1 MRDYEELVKRLRN
14 CVSDTVEDCVGC
26 PYQGG
31 YKGTY
36 CMNGLVTEAAD
47 AITELVSN
55 ADKFK
60 WISTA
65 ERQPEKSG
73 LYLTYNP
80 RRSFMTMH
88 YSAKNKAWNAFD
100 YEDEPRYA
108 LEVTHWMPISEP
120 PKEVQ
125 E

>member
-1 MRDYEELVKRLRN
+1 MRDYEELVKALRDENN
-14 CVSDTVEDCVGC
+14 CNVLDYID
-26 PYQGG
+26 
-31 YKGTY
+31 
-36 CMNGLVTEAAD
+36 EAAD

-100 YEDEPRYA
+100 HEDEPKYA

-120 PKEVQ
+120 PEEVQ

>member
-1 MRDYEELVKRLRN
+1 MRDYETLVKALRDENN
-14 CVSDTVEDCVGC
+14 CNVLDYID
-26 PYQGG
+26 
-31 YKGTY
+31 
-36 CMNGLVTEAAD
+36 EAAD
-47 AITELVSN
+47 AIEELVSN

-80 RRSFMTMH
+80 RRSFMTIH

-100 YEDEPRYA
+100 HEDEPKRA

-120 PKEVQ
+120 PE
-125 E
+125 EENND

>member
-1 MRDYEELVKRLRN
+1 MRDYEKLVKALRDENN
-14 CVSDTVEDCVGC
+14 CNVLDYID
-26 PYQGG
+26 
-31 YKGTY
+31 
-36 CMNGLVTEAAD
+36 EAAD
-47 AITELVSN
+47 AIEELVSN

-80 RRSFMTMH
+80 RRSFMTIH

-100 YEDEPRYA
+100 HEDEPKHA
-108 LEVTHWMPISEP
+108 LEVTHWMPLPEP
-120 PKEVQ
+120 PEVKK
-125 E
+125 

>member
-1 MRDYEELVKRLRN
+1 MKKYQVIGGQYE
-14 CVSDTVEDCVGC
+14 
-26 PYQGG
+26 
-31 YKGTY
+31 
-36 CMNGLVTEAAD
+36 
-47 AITELVSN
+47 
-55 ADKFK
+55 

-100 YEDEPRYA
+100 SEDEPKHA
-108 LEVTHWMPISEP
+108 LEVTHWMHLPEP
-120 PKEVQ
+120 PKER
-125 E
+125 

>member
-1 MRDYEELVKRLRN
+1 MRDYEKLVKSLREN
-14 CVSDTVEDCVGC
+14 AEWADGNIWEVPIMLPDNLR
-26 PYQGG
+26 Q
-31 YKGTY
+31 
-36 CMNGLVTEAAD
+36 AAD
-47 AITELVSN
+47 AIEELVSS

-100 YEDEPRYA
+100 HEDEPKYA
-108 LEVTHWMPISEP
+108 LEVTHWMPLPSTEGLN
-120 PKEVQ
+120 ET
-125 E
+125 